1 MSEKESKAQV
11 SEPAA
16 VYTAA
21 LLDRPVGEITVR
33 HLRELIREIVREEW
47 GRPLYVDPEG
57 YLVFPDERAY
67 AAYLNVHPDKY
78 PSELHA
84 YYLDEHGFKICYSDW
99 EPTPEK
105 AQELR
110 EARRQIVHGE
120 TYRLEDVIKEL
131 GLEDIGDV

>member
-1 MSEKESKAQV
+1 MSKKESQAQV
-11 SEPAA
+11 SEPAVA
-16 VYTAA
+16 YTAA

-33 HLRELIREIVREEW
+33 HLRELIREVVREEW
-47 GRPLYVDPEG
+47 RRPLYVDSEG

-67 AAYLNVHPDKY
+67 AAYLDAHPDKY

-84 YYLDEHGFKICYSDW
+84 YYLDEHGFKIYYSDW

-105 AQELR
+105 ARELDK
-110 EARRQIVHGE
+110 ARRQIAKGE

-131 GLEDIGDV
+131 GLEDIGNV